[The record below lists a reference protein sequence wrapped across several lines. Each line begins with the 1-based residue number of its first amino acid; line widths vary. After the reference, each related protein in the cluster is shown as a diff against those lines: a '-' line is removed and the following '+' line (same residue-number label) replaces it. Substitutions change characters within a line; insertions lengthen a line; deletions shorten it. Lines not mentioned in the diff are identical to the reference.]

1 MRILRERNFFQ
12 KSFEFIRK
20 NPKDSFSFSMVIV
33 LLIGFIATMI
43 QLQKQQ
49 EIRQH
54 ASVTNCPVAYYS
66 LDSEESHFLVLINQY
81 RQSKGVGSLTVS
93 SNLNRAAQ
101 FKVEDM
107 VKQGTANLA
116 HSDTTGRVY
125 SQMIWDCGYPP
136 YGVGENLYYTN
147 SNNAT
152 ADRAM
157 REWQKSA
164 SHNEN
169 MLYAEHKQIGIARLG
184 ANAGWF
190 WATEFGDGI
199 DGTDGSFIGPPAAPK
214 VISFEP
220 SCNGANNVM
229 TINFTPGSGATY
241 HQLIYSPNCYTCA
254 QQIVDVSSGQTI
266 PTSGGFSANT
276 DIFYNVQACNSIGCV
291 IDPNGHY
298 IKNTGASCSSGGS
311 SATPTNS
318 ATATS
323 TPPISTPTPI
333 ASSCPNTN
341 LDGTQNQCRTS
352 CLAGSSNLASGNAAC
367 TSFLAQT
374 AYCCTVSS
382 TSLCPNVNANGTTN
396 TCRSGSCLTG
406 ETNLSSGN
414 AVCAKALNSSTGNVY
429 CCTAGSVSVSTPTP
443 TPTSAPVSS
452 CPNYDATTGY
462 ANICT
467 TSPCPGGSSLYK
479 SGSGNAA
486 CSAAYG
492 STYGNCCMVTGI
504 NSCPNDGY
512 NTCRQTNCLSGET
525 NVSAGN
531 AVCAYSYG
539 WHTGYCC
546 RKPLAAPT
554 PTPAIASSC
563 PNYDASTGYA
573 NICTTSPCP
582 GGSSLYKSGTG
593 NAACSAAYG
602 SYYGACCM
610 VTNPSGCPSDGFN
623 VCRQT
628 SCLSGETN
636 VSAGNAVCA
645 YSYGWHTGYCCR

>member
-1 MRILRERNFFQ
+1 
-12 KSFEFIRK
+12 
-20 NPKDSFSFSMVIV
+20 MVIV

-254 QQIVDVSSGQTI
+254 QQIIDVSSGQTI

-291 IDPNGHY
+291 IDPNGYY
-298 IKNTGASCSSGGS
+298 IKNTGASCSNGGAS
-311 SATPTNS
+311 VTPTKS

-323 TPPISTPTPI
+323 TPTPP
-333 ASSCPNTN
+333 P
-341 LDGTQNQCRTS
+341 G
-352 CLAGSSNLASGNAAC
+352 
-367 TSFLAQT
+367 
-374 AYCCTVSS
+374 
-382 TSLCPNVNANGTTN
+382 
-396 TCRSGSCLTG
+396 
-406 ETNLSSGN
+406 
-414 AVCAKALNSSTGNVY
+414 
-429 CCTAGSVSVSTPTP
+429 STPTP
-443 TPTSAPVSS
+443 TPTVIKATPTSISTPTPTSKPLNTPTPTPNIVSCGATTCNADLQVCLNDYYTGASTCCAKGNSYVCNGVCTTNPCPTPTPNNCSACSPEFAKQCVSSSQIKICQSGCWKTMNCSISEPICTNGNCVAPSPTPTQFVSS
-452 CPNYDATTGY
+452 CPNYDSATGY
-462 ANICT
+462 YNICT
-467 TSPCPGGSSLYK
+467 TNPCIGGSSLYK
-479 SGSGNAA
+479 NGTGNQA
-486 CSAAYG
+486 CAAYYG
-492 STYGNCCMVTGI
+492 SIYGTCCMVTDL

-512 NTCRQTNCLSGET
+512 NVCRQSGCVSGET

-531 AVCAYSYG
+531 AICALANG
-539 WHTGYCC
+539 WNTGYCC
-546 RKPLAAPT
+546 R
-554 PTPAIASSC
+554 
-563 PNYDASTGYA
+563 
-573 NICTTSPCP
+573 
-582 GGSSLYKSGTG
+582 
-593 NAACSAAYG
+593 
-602 SYYGACCM
+602 
-610 VTNPSGCPSDGFN
+610 
-623 VCRQT
+623 
-628 SCLSGETN
+628 
-636 VSAGNAVCA
+636 
-645 YSYGWHTGYCCR
+645 